1 MAQLRLDISGER
13 LEALK
18 RYASR
23 RGLPVTALIDGYVA
37 YLLSG
42 GEPVQAE
49 DLSELAQR
57 GGSFDWLRD
66 EPEVYSLADGEPI

>member
-1 MAQLRLDISGER
+1 MAQLEISGER

-18 RYASR
+18 QYASN
-23 RGLPVTALIDGYVA
+23 RGLPVTRLIEGYVA

-49 DLSELAQR
+49 DLSDLAQR
-57 GGSFDWLRD
+57 GGSFDWLGD